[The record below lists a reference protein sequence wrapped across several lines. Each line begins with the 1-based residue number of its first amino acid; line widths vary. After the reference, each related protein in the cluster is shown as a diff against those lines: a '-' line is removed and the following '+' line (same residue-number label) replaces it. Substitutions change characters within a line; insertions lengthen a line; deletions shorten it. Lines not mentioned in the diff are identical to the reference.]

1 MSTLPLSQS
10 FNVAQVLT
18 SNVLSDFSG
27 YFMEDFKESDPD
39 CAGAMSSAY
48 NRNDNIKLAQ

>member
-1 MSTLPLSQS
+1 MC
-10 FNVAQVLT
+10 FVF
-18 SNVLSDFSG
+18 SDFSG
-27 YFMEDFKESDPD
+27 YFMEAFKESDPD